1 MVNAMQKRGRK
12 KNLDAVASTLVNER
26 EATSVGALFERD
38 KRHSRAMSVT
48 KPRNYNFR
56 YGCVSPFERVAAAD
70 RNLPGRK
77 RDDFRPLPCFA
88 IATEEM

>member
-1 MVNAMQKRGRK
+1 M
-12 KNLDAVASTLVNER
+12 NER
-26 EATSVGALFERD
+26 KATGVGALFERD

-48 KPRNYNFR
+48 KPRNYYFR
-56 YGCVSPFERVAAAD
+56 YGCVLPFERVAAAAD